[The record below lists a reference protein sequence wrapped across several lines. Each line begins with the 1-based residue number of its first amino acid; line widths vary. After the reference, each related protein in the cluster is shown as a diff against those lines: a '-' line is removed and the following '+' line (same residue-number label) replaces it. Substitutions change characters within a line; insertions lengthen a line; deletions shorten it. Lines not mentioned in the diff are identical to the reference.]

1 MHLALSV
8 VQSYAERHQQSSRP
22 ITPKVVTE
30 ENEELVVNELE
41 GVWLDRAA
49 LSHVNNRLL
58 PHGTT
63 PPVPMHRNRL
73 LSSRPNSSTS
83 NPINASSAR
92 STPMHALTHR
102 RFSTS
107 PSIHSASRN
116 TIERQQGRIIEKRVT
131 GVDDCPVCQQL
142 LLPSDQQNGFSLPPG
157 VCLAYLCFACHLLHY
172 LFRLI
177 IFLINYY
184 HNFIGEPP
192 RHLA

>member
-1 MHLALSV
+1 M
-8 VQSYAERHQQSSRP
+8 
-22 ITPKVVTE
+22 
-30 ENEELVVNELE
+30 E

-49 LSHVNNRLL
+49 LSHANSHLL

-63 PPVPMHRNRL
+63 PPVPMHRHKL

-83 NPINASSAR
+83 TPLQHNASSTR

-102 RFSTS
+102 RPSTS

-142 LLPSDQQNGFSLPPG
+142 LLPPDQQNGFSLPPG
-157 VCLAYLCFACHLLHY
+157 VCLACLCVAC
-172 LFRLI
+172 
-177 IFLINYY
+177 
-184 HNFIGEPP
+184 
-192 RHLA
+192 